1 MAPSHLKNSKLG
13 LNKVG
18 SNLMESE
25 IKELM
30 DAADTDSSGTIEY
43 GEFLAAT
50 LHLNKMEREEN
61 LLTAF
66 SYFDKDGSGYITM
79 DELQQACKDLG
90 LSDTT
95 QLDEMIKEIDQDND
109 GRIDYAE
116 FTAMMRKSD
125 DGMRSSRSM
134 KKGSLNFDLAEALG
148 IDNNTNQSKD

>member
-1 MAPSHLKNSKLG
+1 
-13 LNKVG
+13 
-18 SNLMESE
+18 
-25 IKELM
+25 
-30 DAADTDSSGTIEY
+30 
-43 GEFLAAT
+43 
-50 LHLNKMEREEN
+50 MEREEN

-95 QLDEMIKEIDQDND
+95 QLDEMIKEIDQDNVILFSSWFFFWFKFKILYIHFMISWQD